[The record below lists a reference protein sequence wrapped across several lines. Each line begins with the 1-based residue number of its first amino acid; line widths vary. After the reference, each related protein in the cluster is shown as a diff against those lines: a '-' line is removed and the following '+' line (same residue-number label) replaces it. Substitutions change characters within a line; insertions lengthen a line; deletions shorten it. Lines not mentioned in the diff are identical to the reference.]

1 MSGEAVTYHIIGGG
15 IAGLAAAKFIK
26 KKNIKNKV
34 IVYEAAAVPGGRC
47 RSFFN
52 HRLGRTIDN
61 ATHVVLGANKNVL
74 HLMKKPEFSGM
85 ANFFENGRITRKFW
99 KYPELILLSVFNT
112 KPAEI
117 AFALIRKSALKL
129 FPFLPKQL
137 KIFYSKGDLSSRLIE
152 PLSSFVDDMKTGY
165 KLLGFSTEGNVISSL
180 TFTKEKID
188 IAPQDKII
196 CALDA
201 ANYSRIFNGPEFE
214 FNEIINI
221 FYRTST
227 PLTLPEDK
235 KFVATPQ
242 NIADWIFVNQD
253 IVAATISDS
262 ADITDTNEELA
273 RKVWLEI
280 RALNNIKAAFLP
292 PYEVMR
298 YKRATLKQDA
308 FNNKLRPI
316 SAQSRYKNMAL
327 AGDWTM
333 KNMPCCLEAA
343 VLSAKRAVKQLCDRN
358 IKSFF

>member
-1 MSGEAVTYHIIGGG
+1 MGGKAITYHIIGGG
-15 IAGLAAAKFIK
+15 ISGLAAARFIK

-34 IVYEAAAVPGGRC
+34 ILYEAAAAPGGRC

-52 HRLGRTIDN
+52 RQLGRTIDN

-74 HLMKKPEFSGM
+74 RLMKNPEFSGM
-85 ANFFENGRITRKFW
+85 ANFFENGGINRKFW
-99 KYPELILLSVFNT
+99 KYPNLILLSVFNT

-117 AFALIRKSALKL
+117 AFALIRKSVLKL
-129 FPFLPKQL
+129 FPFLPSQL
-137 KIFYSKGDLSSRLIE
+137 KIFYSKGDLSLQLIE
-152 PLSSFVDDMKTGY
+152 PLCGYVDEMKTGY
-165 KLLGFSTEGNVISSL
+165 KLLDFSAKGNEISSL
-180 TFTKEKID
+180 IFNKEKID

-201 ANYSRIFNGPEFE
+201 ANYSRIFNGPQFE
-214 FNEIINI
+214 FNEITNI
-221 FYRTST
+221 FYRTSM

-242 NIADWIFVNQD
+242 NIADWIFINQD
-253 IVAATISDS
+253 IVAVTLSDS

-292 PYEVMR
+292 PYKVMR
-298 YKRATLKQDA
+298 YKQATIKQDDV
-308 FNNKLRPI
+308 NNRLRPC

-333 KNMPCCLEAA
+333 KDWPCCLEAA
-343 VLSAKRAVKQLCDRN
+343 VLSAKRAVK
-358 IKSFF
+358 

>member
-1 MSGEAVTYHIIGGG
+1 MGGRAITYHIIGGG
-15 IAGLAAAKFIK
+15 ISGLAAARFIK

-34 IVYEAAAVPGGRC
+34 ILYEAAAAPGGRC

-52 HRLGRTIDN
+52 RQLGRTIDN

-85 ANFFENGRITRKFW
+85 ANFFENGRINRKFW
-99 KYPELILLSVFNT
+99 KYPKLILLSVFNT

-117 AFALIRKSALKL
+117 AFALIRKSVLKL

-137 KIFYSKGDLSSRLIE
+137 KIFYSKGDLSSQLIE
-152 PLSSFVDDMKTGY
+152 PLSDYVDEMKTGY
-165 KLLGFSTEGNVISSL
+165 KLLDFSAKGNEISSL
-180 TFTKEKID
+180 IFNKGKID
-188 IAPQDKII
+188 ITPQDKII

-201 ANYSRIFNGPEFE
+201 ANYGRIFNGPQFE
-214 FNEIINI
+214 FNEITNI

-242 NIADWIFVNQD
+242 NIADWIFINKD

-262 ADITDTNEELA
+262 AGITDTNEELA

-292 PYEVMR
+292 PYKVMR
-298 YKRATLKQDA
+298 YKQATIKQDDA
-308 FNNKLRPI
+308 NNKLRPG
-316 SAQSRYKNMAL
+316 SAQSRYKNMTL

-333 KNMPCCLEAA
+333 KDWPCCLEAA
-343 VLSAKRAVKQLCDRN
+343 ILSAKRAVK
-358 IKSFF
+358 